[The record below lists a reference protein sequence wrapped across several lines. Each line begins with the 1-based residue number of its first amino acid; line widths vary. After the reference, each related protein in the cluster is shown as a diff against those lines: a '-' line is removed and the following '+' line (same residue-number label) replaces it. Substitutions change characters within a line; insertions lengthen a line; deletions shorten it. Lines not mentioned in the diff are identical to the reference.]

1 MDKTIFVLL
10 DACQY
15 EAASKYLGYLEHM
28 IDYNKGAKYK
38 VLGELPSL
46 SKPMYATLFT
56 GLPVCKHGVT
66 CNEVGAVLPYD
77 SVFSLCRKA
86 GGRTAAISYSWMS
99 ELYSRA
105 PYVSDRDRVQLD
117 AEGSIQYGMYYWD
130 DNYPDSHVFAEG
142 ECLRKTFEPDFM
154 LYHTMAVDEW
164 GHMKGAD
171 SAEYANAVAAVG
183 HLIAA
188 RMPEWLEKGYQVVVT
203 ADHGMNNLGIHVGTE
218 HAQREVALYIF
229 SDKVENRRFEENYIS
244 QLNVAPL
251 VCKLMGVP
259 ATEGMKQE
267 LEIVFSK

>member
-1 MDKTIFVLL
+1 
-10 DACQY
+10 
-15 EAASKYLGYLEHM
+15 
-28 IDYNKGAKYK
+28 
-38 VLGELPSL
+38 
-46 SKPMYATLFT
+46 
-56 GLPVCKHGVT
+56 
-66 CNEVGAVLPYD
+66 
-77 SVFSLCRKA
+77 
-86 GGRTAAISYSWMS
+86 
-99 ELYSRA
+99 
-105 PYVSDRDRVQLD
+105 
-117 AEGSIQYGMYYWD
+117 
-130 DNYPDSHVFAEG
+130 
-142 ECLRKTFEPDFM
+142 M

-188 RMPEWLEKGYQVVVT
+188 RMPEWLQTGYQVVVT

-229 SDKVENRRFEENYIS
+229 SDKVENGRFEENYIS

>member
-66 CNEVGAVLPYD
+66 CNEVGGVLPYD

-142 ECLRKTFEPDFM
+142 ECLRKTFDPDFM

-188 RMPEWLEKGYQVVVT
+188 RMPDILE
-203 ADHGMNNLGIHVGTE
+203 
-218 HAQREVALYIF
+218 
-229 SDKVENRRFEENYIS
+229 S
-244 QLNVAPL
+244 
-251 VCKLMGVP
+251 
-259 ATEGMKQE
+259 
-267 LEIVFSK
+267 

>member
-1 MDKTIFVLL
+1 MP
-10 DACQY
+10 Q
-15 EAASKYLGYLEHM
+15 
-28 IDYNKGAKYK
+28 
-38 VLGELPSL
+38 
-46 SKPMYATLFT
+46 
-56 GLPVCKHGVT
+56 
-66 CNEVGAVLPYD
+66 
-77 SVFSLCRKA
+77 A

-203 ADHGMNNLGIHVGTE
+203 GRPWNEQPWYSCGDGTCPE
-218 HAQREVALYIF
+218 RGRTLYFQR
-229 SDKVENRRFEENYIS
+229 
-244 QLNVAPL
+244 
-251 VCKLMGVP
+251 
-259 ATEGMKQE
+259 
-267 LEIVFSK
+267 